1 MQFQNFKDQFPL
13 YSTEIPKNTTM
24 DAIISFYKEKI
35 EAHPVAEF
43 ITIFDHYAHTK
54 AKKEHMIAD
63 GILDVKNVIF
73 CFGKEIPNALVPAVR
88 PRSIAI
94 TEFEEK
100 FVVAF
105 MEAPNE
111 KLTLVMQEWTKELR
125 SQSL

>member
-1 MQFQNFKDQFPL
+1 
-13 YSTEIPKNTTM
+13 M
-24 DAIISFYKEKI
+24 DELIDFYKAKI

-43 ITIFDHYAHTK
+43 IAIFDHFAHTK
-54 AKKEHMIAD
+54 AKKEHNIAEE
-63 GILDVKNVIF
+63 IIDVKNIIF

-111 KLTLVMQEWTKELR
+111 KLTAVMQEWTKELET
-125 SQSL
+125 L